1 MKTKL
6 LASLILYLLR
16 KLNAQWIQTN
26 GPYGGQTTAIASN
39 ATDLFATFSYGKIS
53 HSIDNGI
60 TWTDVSNGLSSDPI
74 QCITINGANIYA
86 GTNGGHI

>member
-6 LASLILYLLR
+6 LASLILFTFCA

-74 QCITINGANIYA
+74 Q
-86 GTNGGHI
+86 

>member
-6 LASLILYLLR
+6 LASLILFTFCA

-39 ATDLFATFSYGKIS
+39 ATDLFATFSYGKYHIQSIMES
-53 HSIDNGI
+53 H
-60 TWTDVSNGLSSDPI
+60 GLTSVMVLVVIPF
-74 QCITINGANIYA
+74 NV
-86 GTNGGHI
+86 

>member
-6 LASLILYLLR
+6 LASLILFTFCA

-53 HSIDNGI
+53 HSIDNG
-60 TWTDVSNGLSSDPI
+60 SHGLTLVMVLVVIPF
-74 QCITINGANIYA
+74 NV
-86 GTNGGHI
+86 